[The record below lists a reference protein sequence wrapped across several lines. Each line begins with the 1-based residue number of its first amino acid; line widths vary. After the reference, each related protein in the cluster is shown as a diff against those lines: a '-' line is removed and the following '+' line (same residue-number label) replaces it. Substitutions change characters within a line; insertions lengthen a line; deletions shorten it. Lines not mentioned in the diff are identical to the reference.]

1 MKRWIRWTAL
11 AIVVIAVVAS
21 FFVPF
26 IACPSCS
33 GSGSI
38 TVMES
43 HPEAMGS
50 TGRLTK
56 VECPMCEGKARVS
69 LVHRSVSRP
78 PALSRR

>member
-1 MKRWIRWTAL
+1 MKHPIRWTLL
-11 AIVVIAVVAS
+11 AVAVIAFVAS
-21 FFVPF
+21 LFVPV

-50 TGRLTK
+50 TGSLTRIG
-56 VECPMCEGKARVS
+56 CPSCVGKARVS
-69 LVHRSVSRP
+69 LYHRSIGGQP
-78 PALSRR
+78 DLSMK